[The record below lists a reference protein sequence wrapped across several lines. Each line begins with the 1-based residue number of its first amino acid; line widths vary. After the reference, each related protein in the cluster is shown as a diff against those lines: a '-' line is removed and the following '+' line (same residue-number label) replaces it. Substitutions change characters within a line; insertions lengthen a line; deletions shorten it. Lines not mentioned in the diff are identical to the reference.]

1 MILLQDTAAA
11 QAWLSPGTAVR
22 DSQPGMLW
30 EHHPRPP
37 MVRAAGRQAWEGAK
51 MKRIAIF
58 PLNQRSVRGRH
69 GAVRLLH
76 LSGRAR
82 AGQVRRC
89 RPCLSLLPQPPGIA
103 DAGSMAD
110 SQVFLLDESHV
121 NEKVTEAQ
129 ACFYYSEEQRRALET
144 LVTRGEAAYRE
155 TLRKEHLQDFLSS
168 QELQALRGSWRAYED
183 PRESAK
189 VMRGPGGKAVSLAYW
204 PELSDT
210 EVPPLDLGWTDKTF
224 YRGIS
229 RVALFTHPRKE
240 ENVPHLKEVVRE
252 MIQQAQKIIAV
263 VMDVFTDQDIFR
275 DIVNAAYKRW
285 IPVYIIL
292 DEDGVKLF
300 LEMCRC
306 LELSDLQIR
315 NIRIRSVTG
324 VGFYMKTGKIRGT
337 LASRFLM
344 VDGEKVA
351 TGSYSFTWS
360 SSHIDRNIL
369 LVLTGQHV
377 EMFDIEFRELYAIS
391 EEVNFCKELGIAN
404 PNHHGIGKSGFHSS
418 TVARKI
424 INPKYGLVAGATR
437 GDMLLWASRH
447 REDNQ
452 DNMER
457 EETSESKKRLNQFLN
472 DLITL
477 EQELPEIEPPLENFS
492 RQNRSPQK
500 LLSRFHMDLKNRSK
514 SRESIRDVKKE
525 DAQANSK
532 QGKRFASGIFGRKA
546 KRSPD
551 SSIEANSFAS
561 EGHSGEDLGNMKLEY
576 EQLSTSHASVRSA
589 EGISGNLGPNS
600 TASDKS
606 KQSTCVLS

>member
-1 MILLQDTAAA
+1 
-11 QAWLSPGTAVR
+11 
-22 DSQPGMLW
+22 
-30 EHHPRPP
+30 
-37 MVRAAGRQAWEGAK
+37 
-51 MKRIAIF
+51 
-58 PLNQRSVRGRH
+58 
-69 GAVRLLH
+69 
-76 LSGRAR
+76 
-82 AGQVRRC
+82 
-89 RPCLSLLPQPPGIA
+89 
-103 DAGSMAD
+103 MAE
-110 SQVFLLDESHV
+110 SQVVLLDDSHV

-129 ACFYYSEEQRRALET
+129 ARFYYSEEQRRALEV

-155 TLRKEHLQDFLSS
+155 NLRKEQLCDFLSS
-168 QELQALRGSWRAYED
+168 RELQALRGSWRGYDD
-183 PRESAK
+183 PRDSGK
-189 VMRGPGGKAVSLAYW
+189 VLRGPGGEALSLAYW
-204 PELSDT
+204 PECSDT

-240 ENVPHLKEVVRE
+240 ENAPHVKEVVRE

-263 VMDVFTDQDIFR
+263 AMDVFTDRDIFR
-275 DIVNAAYKRW
+275 DIVDAAYKRW
-285 IPVYIIL
+285 IPVYVIL

-306 LELSDLQIR
+306 LDLSDLQIR

-324 VGFYMKTGKIRGT
+324 VGFYMPAGKIRGT

-377 EMFDIEFRELYAIS
+377 EMFDVEFRELYAIS
-391 EEVNFCKELGIAN
+391 EEVNLYKELGIAN
-404 PNHHGIGKSGFHSS
+404 PHLLGTGKPGFHSS

-424 INPKYGLVAGATR
+424 INPKYGLVAGAAR
-437 GDMLLWASRH
+437 GDMMLWASRH
-447 REDNQ
+447 KQDNQ
-452 DNMER
+452 GNMEK

-472 DLITL
+472 DLVTL
-477 EQELPEIEPPLENFS
+477 DQELPEIEPPLENLNKL
-492 RQNRSPQK
+492 NRSPQK
-500 LLSRFHMDLKNRSK
+500 LFSRLHMDLKNKSK

-532 QGKRFASGIFGRKA
+532 QGKRFSSGLFSRRA
-546 KRSPD
+546 KRSPG

-576 EQLSTSHASVRSA
+576 EQLSISHASVQSA
-589 EGISGNLGPNS
+589 DGISGNPGPNS
-600 TASDKS
+600 TMSDKN

>member
-1 MILLQDTAAA
+1 
-11 QAWLSPGTAVR
+11 
-22 DSQPGMLW
+22 
-30 EHHPRPP
+30 
-37 MVRAAGRQAWEGAK
+37 
-51 MKRIAIF
+51 
-58 PLNQRSVRGRH
+58 
-69 GAVRLLH
+69 
-76 LSGRAR
+76 
-82 AGQVRRC
+82 
-89 RPCLSLLPQPPGIA
+89 
-103 DAGSMAD
+103 MAE
-110 SQVFLLDESHV
+110 SQVLLLDDSHV

-129 ACFYYSEEQRRALET
+129 ARFYYSEDQRRALEV

-155 TLRKEHLQDFLSS
+155 ALRKEQLRDFLSS
-168 QELQALRGSWRAYED
+168 QELEALRGSWRGYND
-183 PRESAK
+183 PREGGK
-189 VMRGPGGKAVSLAYW
+189 VVRGPGGEALSLAYW
-204 PELSDT
+204 PECSDT

-240 ENVPHLKEVVRE
+240 ESAPHLKEVVRE

-263 VMDVFTDQDIFR
+263 VMDVFTDRDIFR
-275 DIVNAAYKRW
+275 DIVDAAYKRW

-292 DEDGVKLF
+292 DEEGVKLF

-306 LELSDLQIR
+306 LDLSDLQIR

-324 VGFYMKTGKIRGT
+324 VGFYMPAGKIRGT

-391 EEVNFCKELGIAN
+391 EEVNFYKELGIAN
-404 PNHHGIGKSGFHSS
+404 PFLLGIGKPGLHSS
-418 TVARKI
+418 TVARKF

-437 GDMLLWASRH
+437 GDMMLWASRH
-447 REDNQ
+447 RQDNQ
-452 DNMER
+452 GNMEK
-457 EETSESKKRLNQFLN
+457 EEASESKKRLNRFLN

-477 EQELPEIEPPLENFS
+477 EQEFPEIDPPLENFNKL
-492 RQNRSPQK
+492 NRSPQK
-500 LLSRFHMDLKNRSK
+500 LFSTWLHMDLKNKSK

-532 QGKRFASGIFGRKA
+532 QGKRFASGLFGRKA
-546 KRSPD
+546 KRSPG

-576 EQLSTSHASVRSA
+576 ERLSIGHASVQSTG
-589 EGISGNLGPNS
+589 GISGNLGPNS
-600 TASDKS
+600 TTSDKT
-606 KQSTCVLS
+606 KQPTCVLS

>member
-1 MILLQDTAAA
+1 MPNHSLP
-11 QAWLSPGTAVR
+11 PGTA
-22 DSQPGMLW
+22 G
-30 EHHPRPP
+30 
-37 MVRAAGRQAWEGAK
+37 
-51 MKRIAIF
+51 
-58 PLNQRSVRGRH
+58 
-69 GAVRLLH
+69 
-76 LSGRAR
+76 
-82 AGQVRRC
+82 
-89 RPCLSLLPQPPGIA
+89 
-103 DAGSMAD
+103 AGSMAD
-110 SQVFLLDESHV
+110 SQVFLLDELHV

-155 TLRKEHLQDFLSS
+155 TLQKERLQDFLSS
-168 QELQALRGSWRAYED
+168 QELQALRGSWRAYD
-183 PRESAK
+183 DLRETSK
-189 VMRGPGGKAVSLAYW
+189 VVRGPDGKAISLAYW

-275 DIVNAAYKRW
+275 DIVNAAYKRR

-292 DEDGVKLF
+292 DGDGVKLF

-306 LELSDLQIR
+306 LDLSDFQIR

-324 VGFYMKTGKIRGT
+324 VGFYMQSGKIRGT

-377 EMFDIEFRELYAIS
+377 EMFDVEFRELYAIS
-391 EEVNFCKELGIAN
+391 EEVNFFKELGIAN
-404 PNHHGIGKSGFHSS
+404 SNLHGIGKSGFHSS
-418 TVARKI
+418 MVARKN

-437 GDMLLWASRH
+437 GEMLLWASRH
-447 REDNQ
+447 RQDNQ
-452 DNMER
+452 DNVER

-477 EQELPEIEPPLENFS
+477 EQELPEIEPPLENFNKL
-492 RQNRSPQK
+492 NRSPQK
-500 LLSRFHMDLKNRSK
+500 LLSRLHMELKNKSK

-532 QGKRFASGIFGRKA
+532 QGKRFASGFFSRKA
-546 KRSPD
+546 KRSPG

-576 EQLSTSHASVRSA
+576 ERLSTGHASVRSA

-600 TASDKS
+600 TTSDKS

>member
-1 MILLQDTAAA
+1 
-11 QAWLSPGTAVR
+11 
-22 DSQPGMLW
+22 
-30 EHHPRPP
+30 
-37 MVRAAGRQAWEGAK
+37 
-51 MKRIAIF
+51 
-58 PLNQRSVRGRH
+58 
-69 GAVRLLH
+69 
-76 LSGRAR
+76 
-82 AGQVRRC
+82 
-89 RPCLSLLPQPPGIA
+89 
-103 DAGSMAD
+103 MAE
-110 SQVFLLDESHV
+110 SQVLLLDESHI

-129 ACFYYSEEQRRALET
+129 ARFYYSEEQRRALET

-155 TLRKEHLQDFLSS
+155 ALRKEQLRDFLSS
-168 QELQALRGSWRAYED
+168 HELQALRGGWRGYDD
-183 PRESAK
+183 PRESGKAA
-189 VMRGPGGKAVSLAYW
+189 RGPGGETLSLAYW
-204 PELSDT
+204 PERSDT

-240 ENVPHLKEVVRE
+240 ESSPHLKEVVRE

-263 VMDVFTDQDIFR
+263 VMDVFTDRDIFR
-275 DIVNAAYKRW
+275 DIVDAAYKRW

-292 DEDGVKLF
+292 DEESVKLF

-306 LELSDLQIR
+306 LDLSDLQIR
-315 NIRIRSVTG
+315 NIRVRSVTG
-324 VGFYMKTGKIRGT
+324 VGFYMPAGKIRGT

-377 EMFDIEFRELYAIS
+377 EMFDVEFRELYAIS
-391 EEVNFCKELGIAN
+391 EEVNFYRELGIAN
-404 PNHHGIGKSGFHSS
+404 PFLLGIGKPGLHSS
-418 TVARKI
+418 TVARKF

-437 GDMLLWASRH
+437 GDMMLWASRH
-447 REDNQ
+447 RQ
-452 DNMER
+452 DNEGNMEK

-472 DLITL
+472 DLVTL
-477 EQELPEIEPPLENFS
+477 EQEFPEIDPPLENLNKL
-492 RQNRSPQK
+492 NRSPQK
-500 LLSRFHMDLKNRSK
+500 LFSRLHVDLKNKSK

-525 DAQANSK
+525 DTQANSK
-532 QGKRFASGIFGRKA
+532 QGKRFASGLFSRKA
-546 KRSPD
+546 KRSPG

-576 EQLSTSHASVRSA
+576 ERLSIGHASVRSTG
-589 EGISGNLGPNS
+589 GISGNVGPNS
-600 TASDKS
+600 TTSDKT